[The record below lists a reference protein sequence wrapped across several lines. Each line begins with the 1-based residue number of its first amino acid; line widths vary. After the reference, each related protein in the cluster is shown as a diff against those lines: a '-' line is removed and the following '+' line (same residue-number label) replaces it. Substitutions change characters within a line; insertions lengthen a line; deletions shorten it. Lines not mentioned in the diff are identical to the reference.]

1 MNNITAVS
9 NLFSGSNLSK
19 LIKLKMDSLTNGV
32 NALNKQ
38 SGVSKDVVDRIAKI
52 GDDQAGRFERF
63 ERIFAAHTRAH
74 AVNEMVSH
82 LISKKDTNG
91 DGVLNVGE
99 LGVPKDIFDKI
110 DENSDGQVGKAEINT
125 AFNARI
131 QAMSERTNHLITKK
145 DTNGD
150 GVLNVG
156 ELGVPEDIF
165 DKIDKNGDGQAGR
178 VELSIAAR
186 TRIHAAIK
194 NMAKDL
200 LPPEGSSKLDATV

>member
-52 GDDQAGRFERF
+52 GDDQSGRFERF

-82 LISKKDTNG
+82 LMSKKDTNG

-99 LGVPKDIFDKI
+99 LGVPEDVFDKI
-110 DENSDGQVGKAEINT
+110 DNNSDGQAGKAEINT
-125 AFNARI
+125 AFHARI

-156 ELGVPEDIF
+156 ESGVPEDIF
-165 DKIDKNGDGQAGR
+165 AKIDKDGNGQVGR
-178 VELSIAAR
+178 VELNIVAHAR
-186 TRIHAAIK
+186 AAIK

-200 LPPEGSSKLDATV
+200 LPPEASSKLDATV

>member
-19 LIKLKMDSLTNGV
+19 LIKLKKDSLINGV

-82 LISKKDTNG
+82 LMSKKDTNG
-91 DGVLNVGE
+91 DGVLNVGW
-99 LGVPKDIFDKI
+99 
-110 DENSDGQVGKAEINT
+110 
-125 AFNARI
+125 RI
-131 QAMSERTNHLITKK
+131 R
-145 DTNGD
+145 
-150 GVLNVG
+150 
-156 ELGVPEDIF
+156 
-165 DKIDKNGDGQAGR
+165 
-178 VELSIAAR
+178 
-186 TRIHAAIK
+186 
-194 NMAKDL
+194 
-200 LPPEGSSKLDATV
+200 SS